1 MLTFV
6 FRPGGVPGGNVF
18 TDFFALKNAL
28 AAAEGLKIL
37 EFDDSIVSPI
47 LLPAGTFPM
56 HLVSW
61 TGSAP
66 RGGALHARVTIPEGC
81 LLPGLRMISGQ
92 VEGECT
98 ATATAPVADFAT
110 GARLLRL
117 RRRLDDGGPFVFCT
131 GPAPLSDAGGLA
143 NDAAHQCGIVVSGHW
158 GEATDVTLTLTPLAR
173 MISGRVIFRL
183 RSFGSIGE
191 NMIDAGPGTT

>member
-6 FRPGGVPGGNVF
+6 FRPGGVAGGNVF
-18 TDFFALKNAL
+18 TDFFELKNAL

-47 LLPAGTFPM
+47 LLPPGTFPM

-66 RGGALHARVTIPEGC
+66 RGGAFHARVKIPEGC

-92 VEGECT
+92 VEVECT
-98 ATATAPVADFAT
+98 ADSTAPVADFAT
-110 GARLLRL
+110 GARLIHIGS
-117 RRRLDDGGPFVFCT
+117 RLDDG
-131 GPAPLSDAGGLA
+131 A
-143 NDAAHQCGIVVSGHW
+143 
-158 GEATDVTLTLTPLAR
+158 
-173 MISGRVIFRL
+173 
-183 RSFGSIGE
+183 
-191 NMIDAGPGTT
+191 